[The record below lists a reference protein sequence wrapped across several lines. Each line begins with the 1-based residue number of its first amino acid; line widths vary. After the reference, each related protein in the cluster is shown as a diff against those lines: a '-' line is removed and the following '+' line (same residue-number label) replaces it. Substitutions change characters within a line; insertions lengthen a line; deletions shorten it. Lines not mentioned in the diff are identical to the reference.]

1 MNTQARAATVRVT
14 SRGPFDVGSRLWR
27 DERGSLVVTVIAK
40 ATYTFAPG
48 DAAPLDVPVPLQEE
62 DGHWDDDPTRSV
74 HAPSDFAPFKP
85 RAEVIIVGS
94 AYAPEGRPARS
105 IAARI
110 VVGSVDK
117 TIEAWGPRRFRAD
130 GSVEEAPL
138 QTRFSLRYEY
148 AAGGPGTDNPAGI
161 DLSRS
166 ALLGPVP
173 VPQLVPHLHE
183 ITSLHEHIPRA
194 GFGPIA
200 AAWPVRAGL
209 LGERERTWLGRSDAF
224 ALPKTLPRQYFL
236 VAPEDQRLERPL
248 EPNETIIAENLHGK
262 HPRLRMTLSGLTP
275 YAIVAG
281 SRGEPTRLQGDQLC
295 IDTDRGICTLTFR
308 AQIPLPAGSD
318 VQVIVVG
325 GPMGGPVPLEEA
337 QIVPLARPGPEDRRI
352 DEDEHY
358 TMPFTVPA
366 RRHDGLPFQGTNQ
379 AANPQ
384 PPRRPSNLDG
394 VMPFREADAT
404 SGAPSSR
411 GSYPPLSPSVPQ
423 PPPSRPEAMP
433 QALPFT
439 PVAPPTAIP
448 PSRIAAVP
456 APSPLPVMPSPMPPP
471 LPGVPSPPLPGMPS
485 PPLPGMPSSLAPM
498 PSSIAPMPSSI
509 APSPSPPPL
518 PPKNAPTTFESAF
531 SGAKPAARSLEA
543 PEAPK
548 ADAAQAEVASA
559 GPLVFVSAKA
569 ASDAAAREARRNDE
583 PGAGARVM
591 RSASTQVQR
600 LAVVDVLDFDPKVLP
615 RLRMQKRFAPIFA
628 GPRPV
633 QPAEASRSKLPQ
645 EEQDRA
651 DVARVL
657 SCARSADAA
666 EIRRALAESLED
678 QNNWHPPLLAVAGDL
693 RPVFDELEGLRA
705 AVSVAQTVAGGDK
718 RLLAA
723 IAVAQEA
730 IAAPVPPR
738 PDTVLALGRQI
749 EAASSSLSL
758 PPRYV
763 ASEVERILLEGRKY
777 KRRTLLGATR
787 IRADLTLARGGETML
802 VYLSDAVAT
811 SLPLLP
817 SYPVVVLAEARL
829 REDVAET
836 QPEALV
842 AMALGRVLHGRAEG

>member
-1 MNTQARAATVRVT
+1 MNTQARHATVRVL

-48 DAAPLDVPVPLQEE
+48 DAAPLDVPLPLQAE
-62 DGHWDDDPTRSV
+62 DGHWDDDPARSV
-74 HAPSDFAPFKP
+74 HVPSDFTPFKP
-85 RAEVIIVGS
+85 RAEVIVVGS

-117 TIEAWGPRRFRAD
+117 TVEAWGPRRFRAD
-130 GSVEEAPL
+130 GSVEDAPL

-183 ITSLHEHIPRA
+183 ITSLHEYIPRA

-200 AAWPVRAGL
+200 AVWPVRAGL
-209 LGERERTWLGRSDAF
+209 LGERERAWLGRSDAF

-236 VAPEDQRLERPL
+236 VAPEDQRLDRPL
-248 EPNETIIAENLHGK
+248 EPNETIIAENLHAK

-275 YAIVAG
+275 YAVVAG
-281 SRGEPTRLQGDQLC
+281 SRGEPIRLQGDLLC

-308 AQIPLPAGSD
+308 AQIPLPAGGD

-325 GPMGGPVPLEEA
+325 TPMGARVSPDEA
-337 QIVPLARPGPEDRRI
+337 QIAPQARPEGPEDMRI
-352 DEDEHY
+352 DEDDTTR
-358 TMPFTVPA
+358 TMPLTVPA
-366 RRHDGLPFQGTNQ
+366 RRDTGLPFQGTN
-379 AANPQ
+379 PP

-411 GSYPPLSPSVPQ
+411 GSYPPLPPSVPQ
-423 PPPSRPEAMP
+423 PPSARPEAMP
-433 QALPFT
+433 PPLHFT
-439 PVAPPTAIP
+439 PVASPAVVP

-456 APSPLPVMPSPMPPP
+456 APSPL
-471 LPGVPSPPLPGMPS
+471 
-485 PPLPGMPSSLAPM
+485 APM
-498 PSSIAPMPSSI
+498 PLA
-509 APSPSPPPL
+509 PSPPPL
-518 PPKNAPTTFESAF
+518 PPKNASTTFESAF
-531 SGAKPAARSLEA
+531 GGAKSAARSLEA
-543 PEAPK
+543 PDARK
-548 ADAAQAEVASA
+548 TDAAQAEAASA
-559 GPLVFVSAKA
+559 APLAFVSAKA
-569 ASDAAAREARRNDE
+569 ASDAAAREERRGDE
-583 PGAGARVM
+583 PRTLARGV
-591 RSASTQVQR
+591 RPAITPVQR

-615 RLRMQKRFAPIFA
+615 RLRMQKSFAPLFA

-633 QPAEASRSKLPQ
+633 QIADSSLGKLSH
-645 EEQDRA
+645 EEQERA

-678 QNNWHPPLLAVAGDL
+678 LSNWHPPVLAVAGDL
-693 RPVFDELEGLRA
+693 RPVFDELEALRA
-705 AVSVAQTVAGGDK
+705 TVSVAQTVAGGDK

-730 IAAPVPPR
+730 IAASIPPR

-749 EAASSSLSL
+749 EAATSSLSL

-763 ASEVERILLEGRKY
+763 ASEVERLLLEGRKY
-777 KRRTLLGATR
+777 KRRVLLGATR
-787 IRADLTLARGGETML
+787 IRADLTLARGGDVML
-802 VYLSDAVAT
+802 VYLSDAVAK

-842 AMALGRVLHGRAEG
+842 AMALGRVLHGRVRG

>member
-1 MNTQARAATVRVT
+1 MNTQARHATVRVLA
-14 SRGPFDVGSRLWR
+14 RGPFDVGSRLWR

-48 DAAPLDVPVPLQEE
+48 DAAPLDVPLPLQAE
-62 DGHWDDDPTRSV
+62 DGHWDDDPARSV

-85 RAEVIIVGS
+85 RAEVLLVGS

-117 TIEAWGPRRFRAD
+117 TVEAWGPRRFRAD
-130 GSVEEAPL
+130 GSVEDAPL

-173 VPQLVPHLHE
+173 VPQLLPHLHE
-183 ITSLHEHIPRA
+183 ITSLHEYIPRA

-200 AAWPVRAGL
+200 AVWPVRAGL

-236 VAPEDQRLERPL
+236 VAPEDQRLDRPL
-248 EPNETIIAENLHGK
+248 EPNETILAENLHAK

-275 YAIVAG
+275 YAVVAG
-281 SRGEPTRLQGDQLC
+281 SRGEPIRLQGDLLC
-295 IDTDRGICTLTFR
+295 IDTDRGLCTLTFR
-308 AQIPLPAGSD
+308 AQIPLPAGGD
-318 VQVIVVG
+318 VQVTVVG
-325 GPMGGPVPLEEA
+325 APMGARVSPDEAPVAP
-337 QIVPLARPGPEDRRI
+337 QARPEPPEDRRI
-352 DEDEHY
+352 DEEEH

-366 RRHDGLPFQGTNQ
+366 RRHDGLPFRGTTP
-379 AANPQ
+379 AQ
-384 PPRRPSNLDG
+384 PPRPSHRDG
-394 VMPFREADAT
+394 VMPFREADAP

-411 GSYPPLSPSVPQ
+411 GSYPPLSQSLPQ
-423 PPPSRPEAMP
+423 PPPPSRPEGMP

-439 PVAPPTAIP
+439 PVAPPASVP

-456 APSPLPVMPSPMPPP
+456 AP
-471 LPGVPSPPLPGMPS
+471 PPLPGMPA
-485 PPLPGMPSSLAPM
+485 PPLPGMPAPPAPLPLSPAPM
-498 PSSIAPMPSSI
+498 PLSP
-509 APSPSPPPL
+509 APSPSPGRS

-531 SGAKPAARSLEA
+531 SGAKPDARSLEA

-548 ADAAQAEVASA
+548 TDAAQAESTSAASL
-559 GPLVFVSAKA
+559 GFMSVKA
-569 ASDAAAREARRNDE
+569 ASDAAAREERRGD
-583 PGAGARVM
+583 ASRSGARVI
-591 RSASTQVQR
+591 RPASAPVQR

-615 RLRMQKRFAPIFA
+615 RLRLQKRFAPIFA

-633 QPAEASRSKLPQ
+633 QPADVSHGKLSQ
-645 EEQDRA
+645 EEQERA

-657 SCARSADAA
+657 SCTRSADAA

-678 QNNWHPPLLAVAGDL
+678 QSNWHPPLLAVAGDL
-693 RPVFDELEGLRA
+693 KPVFDELEALRA

-718 RLLAA
+718 RVLAA

-749 EAASSSLSL
+749 EAASTSLSL
-758 PPRYV
+758 PSRYV

-777 KRRTLLGATR
+777 KRRMLLGATR
-787 IRADLTLARGGETML
+787 IRADLTLARGGDVML

-842 AMALGRVLHGRAEG
+842 ALALGRVLHGRVEG